1 MTTVQTL
8 EDKKNHQ
15 AMLGLIRYSPLSVAL
30 LIWQQTRFER
40 MALELQF
47 AIQNTSGTEMAKLLA
62 LLASDSGS
70 AVIRRVS
77 GIWTL
82 AGKVFSGAEYELEGV
97 LKAYSA
103 DNLVEHLKKRVGTA
117 TAITYVAL
125 SNGAKSF
132 SSLRRELI
140 SNPSEAAPKLLV
152 LVLSSVV
159 ASGGVD
165 GNGGLPDSDIPLMG
179 IGAHRSPFTHSIII
193 GSLLEAALVLLMR
206 IVITTHKNLPV
217 NHDPLWDGIASQSV
231 SILNAA
237 GKGASIGIA
246 YHLMIDAV
254 VQPGTY
260 HGLPVEMPIEAHQIL
275 TAINST
281 SEAIAVEEYP
291 DEEVLTA
298 TAEER
303 AAHKKLL
310 ATHFFISPVLCELLS
325 KADVIVLNKNDTW
338 LQALAKGTIRP
349 TTIPQVQFIN
359 VCAGRSAPTTPH
371 EKTWISFLN
380 AKRKI
385 GWTTAI

>member
-1 MTTVQTL
+1 MFPISEEMQ
-8 EDKKNHQ
+8 NHQ
-15 AMLGLIRYSPLSVAL
+15 AMLGLIRYSPLSAAL

-70 AVIRRVS
+70 ALIRRAS

-82 AGKVFSGAEYELEGV
+82 AGKVFNGAGYELEGI

-103 DNLVEHLKKRVGTA
+103 DNLAAHLKNRVGTA

-140 SNPSEAAPKLLV
+140 SNPTEAAPKLLV
-152 LVLSSVV
+152 LVLSSVA

-165 GNGGLPDSDIPLMG
+165 GNGGLPDTDISWMG

-193 GSLLEAALVLLMR
+193 GSLLEAALQLLMR
-206 IVITTHKNLPV
+206 IVLITHKNLPID
-217 NHDPLWDGIASQSV
+217 HDPLWEKIADQSV
-231 SILNAA
+231 GILNAM

-246 YHLMIDAV
+246 YHLMVDAV
-254 VQPGTY
+254 VQPGAY
-260 HGLPVEMPIEAHQIL
+260 HGLPIELPIEAHQTI
-275 TAINST
+275 TGINSVG
-281 SEAIAVEEYP
+281 EVIAVKEYP
-291 DEEVLTA
+291 DEEVIAA
-298 TAEER
+298 THEER
-303 AAHKKLL
+303 KARKKLL
-310 ATHFFISPVLCELLS
+310 TTHFFISPVLCELLS
-325 KADVIVLNKNDTW
+325 QADVIILNKDGTW

-349 TTIPQVQFIN
+349 TTIPQVQFIK
-359 VCAGRSAPTTPH
+359 VCAGRSAPATPH
-371 EKTWISFLN
+371 EKAWISFLS
-380 AKRKI
+380 AKKKL
-385 GWTTAI
+385 GWMTAI